1 MSRYR
6 TTALFDTLQTLLQST
21 YLTVLTYLLPP
32 THLHTYTTCT
42 SAHLHTCIPAYLT
55 YIPHTHTIPIP
66 TNPPT
71 FPSTLEHSLGVPI
84 ACPPASLHA
93 TPRHAGQ
100 PTPPHARLSRVDQTH
115 HPSFLPLR
123 SPLTTVSTGARLH
136 HIHSGRPAW
145 AKGE

>member
-6 TTALFDTLQTLLQST
+6 TTALFDTDPSPI
-21 YLTVLTYLLPP
+21 YIPDGPDLPTTSYTP
-32 THLHTYTTCT
+32 THLHHLH
-42 SAHLHTCIPAYLT
+42 HLHTCIPAHLHTLPTYLT
-55 YIPHTHTIPIP
+55 RIPIP

-71 FPSTLEHSLGVPI
+71 FPSTLEHCLGVPI